1 MTAGF
6 NLEFVGKIW
15 SEKFISMVERSKQNQ
30 VERLPTGCLVRRS
43 KVFIH
48 FDAERVTINKPKT
61 MITMPIKSVG
71 LNSLPRTR

>member
-30 VERLPTGCLVRRS
+30 VERLPTGYLVRRS

-48 FDAERVTINKPKT
+48 FNFEGVTMKRP
-61 MITMPIKSVG
+61 
-71 LNSLPRTR
+71 

>member
-48 FDAERVTINKPKT
+48 FNFEGVTMKRP
-61 MITMPIKSVG
+61 
-71 LNSLPRTR
+71 